1 MIVLG
6 EEVTI
11 PVPPAEVWPLL
22 RDPALVAA
30 CIPGA
35 TLTAAGEG
43 EIYRGTIRV
52 KFGPTVAVFRGEAKL
67 SYDDAAR
74 TCTIEGRGIDNR
86 GASRAIASGVVSASG
101 GETTLLRVE
110 GSFAVTGP
118 LETFA
123 SAGGVHLARALL
135 AEFADNL
142 GHIVASGPP
151 RGAGERGSGSP
162 KTGAETPPTP
172 VPSPA
177 AAEAAPALPG
187 IKLMW
192 RAFFGWLRQILFGKG
207 QRGSQ

>member
-1 MIVLG
+1 VIALG

-11 PVPPAEVWPLL
+11 PAPPAAVWPLL

-43 EIYRGTIRV
+43 EVYRGTIRV

-74 TCTIEGRGIDNR
+74 TCTIEGRGIDGR
-86 GASRAIASGVVSASG
+86 GASRAIASGVVSVSG
-101 GETTLLRVE
+101 IETTLLRVE
-110 GSFAVTGP
+110 GGFAVTGP

-123 SAGGVHLARALL
+123 NAGGVHLARALL
-135 AEFADNL
+135 AEFAGNL
-142 GHIVASGPP
+142 GHIVE
-151 RGAGERGSGSP
+151 ERGPGDRAD
-162 KTGAETPPTP
+162 GEAPPP
-172 VPSPA
+172 PAPSPG

-187 IKLMW
+187 LELIW
-192 RAFFGWLRQILFGKG
+192 RTFLGWLRQILFGKG